1 MRYPLVPL
9 VNELTFPLLFFWFCL
24 PFVMLLIIMIIW
36 LQLLLNEAQMPST
49 EKIKKESFD
58 EPDSDSIFEDELTEE
73 DNQSDASSTE
83 TQEES
88 QPSDSVGRLRPKP
101 AYLSSNPKSQKQ
113 SLLAVTSNSWSRSQK
128 IRYSH
133 IEKSNFCNIM
143 MIFNVLRILLLP
155 SYLITYM
162 AQLFALLY
170 EKAVKILDSLRL
182 ESRGLLASVLG
193 RKLELSKAQRTTR
206 G

>member
-1 MRYPLVPL
+1 
-9 VNELTFPLLFFWFCL
+9 
-24 PFVMLLIIMIIW
+24 
-36 LQLLLNEAQMPST
+36 MPST

-101 AYLSSNPKSQKQ
+101 AYLSSNPKKQKQ
-113 SLLAVTSNSWSRSQK
+113 SFLPVTSNSWSRSQK

-133 IEKSNFCNIM
+133 VEKSNFCNIV

-155 SYLITYM
+155 SYLIIYM
-162 AQLFALLY
+162 AQLFALLC

-193 RKLELSKAQRTTR
+193 RKVELSKAQRTTR